1 LNVIGEK
8 MDNYTKVLLSVIAG
22 SLLLLNIQLS
32 GTSIITDAFAKGDC
46 GEKRYKP
53 CYVKVIK

>member
-1 LNVIGEK
+1 
-8 MDNYTKVLLSVIAG
+8 MDNYSKAVLTVIAG

-32 GTSIITDAFAKGDC
+32 GTSVISYAFAKGDC

>member
-1 LNVIGEK
+1 
-8 MDNYTKVLLSVIAG
+8 MDNYTKVLLTVITI
-22 SLLLLNIQLS
+22 SLLLINIQLS
-32 GTSIITDAFAKGDC
+32 GTSIVTDAFANGDC